1 MMSRIVVDNNFAA
14 KLVRRAKV
22 NKCGLMRS
30 TGYSLPLQPAY
41 TPLQPAFTVYSQSC
55 TVRTF
60 LNTDVTEVFSATI
73 TIL

>member
-14 KLVRRAKV
+14 KLVKRAKV
-22 NKCGLMRS
+22 DKCGLMRS
-30 TGYSLPLQPAY
+30 TGYSLPI
-41 TPLQPAFTVYSQSC
+41 QPAFTVYSQSC